1 MRKLR
6 QAERTELSDQRM
18 LDTAIQIILQRGIAG
33 LRLTDVGLQAGY
45 SRGLATMR
53 FGTMVGLLRRVAERL
68 HQRWLEELTKAV
80 GKKVGLAAVYAAIDT
95 QSRWLKGPA
104 QDIRVQ
110 YLIFFHSMDPNAE
123 YRLDVGRV
131 VAGQRRDLARWIR
144 DAIETGEVSDALD
157 PDMEAAYMLSCM
169 IGIIYQTLMNP
180 DVRSAELFSKLKA
193 DISARLARK
202 RTARPIRCVSPKR
215 PSPAQGLKAS

>member
-18 LDTAIQIILQRGIAG
+18 LDTAMQIIVQRGVAG

-53 FGTMVGLLRRVAERL
+53 FGTMAGLLRRVSELL
-68 HQRWLEELTKAV
+68 HQRWLEELAKAV
-80 GKKVGLAAVYAAIDT
+80 GKKMGLAAVYAAIDT
-95 QSRWLKGPA
+95 QSRWLEGPA
-104 QDIRVQ
+104 QEIRVQ

-123 YRLDVGRV
+123 YRLDVARV

-144 DAIETGEVSDALD
+144 DAIETGEASDALD

-169 IGIIYQTLMNP
+169 IGIIYQTIMNP
-180 DVRSAELFSKLKA
+180 DMRSAELFARLKA
-193 DISARLARK
+193 DIAARLSSK
-202 RTARPIRCVSPKR
+202 RAASPTRRLSPKR
-215 PSPAQGLKAS
+215 SSALQGIKAN